1 MNDPEPEPSRGDD
14 TLVVTV
20 CDSQQQVLPRGS
32 CDAEDDDDDED
43 DEDDED
49 DKDDDDLRRRHTC
62 VAPLSSGPY
71 ATYEWPVIQ
80 PQSAVQNHTS
90 PRSRECTSNTYLT
103 HTHET
108 TKDDERRRMTTNDD
122 E

>member
-1 MNDPEPEPSRGDD
+1 MNDPEPEPEPRGDD

-32 CDAEDDDDDED
+32 CDAEGPADDDED
-43 DEDDED
+43 DEDD
-49 DKDDDDLRRRHTC
+49 DDDPRRRHTC

-103 HTHET
+103 HTHTRRRKT
-108 TKDDERRRMTTNDD
+108 TKDDE
-122 E
+122 